1 MGPLVL
7 GRDQERDAIDRVIEA
22 TRKDLSSAVVL
33 RGEAGMG
40 KTTLLDYAVAAAP
53 EMRVLRIAGVE
64 SESEFGFGAL
74 HRLLLPFSHDVERL
88 PSRQRAALESAFG
101 LEAGAPADRFILGL
115 AALSLLANAARR
127 QPLLCIVDDTQW
139 VDRESLDAL
148 TFVARRVRADRIALL
163 FAVRGSPTDSGPPFD
178 GLTGVAIEGLHEDA
192 ALDLL
197 AAVVDGPIDPVV
209 ARKIVAETGGC
220 PLAVVELARGLS
232 AEQLAGGGALPE
244 PLPMSGRLERHFLA
258 QVHELPE
265 ATQTFLLLAAA
276 DASEDSTIVW
286 RAADELGVPSSAAD
300 SAVAAELIGIDP
312 RVEFR
317 HPLIRSAILNGAHA
331 AERRGVHRALATVS
345 TRDAHADQR
354 AWHLAA
360 ATIGTDEAVALELER
375 GGHRAAGRGRYAA
388 EAAFYERAA
397 ALTPSPSR
405 RAERLLAAAQAHVT
419 AGAHDA
425 ATAALDDAAPNL
437 NGPVAQAQA
446 QRLRAALHSFTLPNE
461 IPAVLLDAA
470 RALEPLDARL
480 ARDTYTEAIEAVLVS
495 GQLTK
500 GTTRAEIAK
509 AALAAPPAPR
519 NEVTIADIML
529 EGFGTR
535 IVAGYCAAAPI
546 LHRGIAALVKTPFTA
561 TGISRGSTLGCN
573 AAAELWDAEGYGAML
588 YPLEV
593 TERERGALDSLRI
606 TLGGL
611 GHYDMWSGR
620 FALAEAR
627 HSEAAEISRALG
639 ADPRVWELLKIE
651 LFAWQGRDTE
661 TRAVV
666 DMLTGPYVRASGA
679 GVAVN
684 LAHIAL
690 ALLEIAQGRY
700 QEALDAAAPLAE
712 EDLPPHGSQALPE
725 IVEAAGR
732 SGHPDRAEAAFAELE
747 RRAHASGT
755 PWALGL
761 LARSLA
767 LLSDDAEA
775 EGHYRE
781 AIELIGQTVVKTDLA
796 RAHLL
801 YGEWLRRQKQ
811 RQAAREQLA
820 TAHDLFTTM
829 GATAF
834 AERAHIELTA
844 TGATARRRSVETAQE
859 LTGQEHQVARLA
871 AGGATNNE
879 IAATLFLSASTVDY
893 HLRKVY
899 RKLGISSRR
908 QLRTAVP
915 E

>member
-7 GRDQERDAIDRVIEA
+7 GRDQERDAIDRAIEA
-22 TRKDLSSAVVL
+22 TRKGLSSALVL

-53 EMRVLRIAGVE
+53 ELRVLRLAGVE
-64 SESEFGFGAL
+64 SESEFGFGGL
-74 HRLLLPFSHDVERL
+74 HRLLLPFAADIERL
-88 PSRQRAALESAFG
+88 PGRQRAALESAFG
-101 LEAGAPADRFILGL
+101 LVTGAPADRFIIGL
-115 AALSLLANAARR
+115 AALSLLSNAARR
-127 QPLLCIVDDTQW
+127 QPLLCIVDDAQW
-139 VDRESLDAL
+139 LDRESLDAL
-148 TFVARRVRADRIALL
+148 AFVARRLRADRIALL
-163 FAVRGSPTDSGPPFD
+163 FAVRDTANASGPPFD
-178 GLTGVAIEGLHEDA
+178 GLSVVAIEGLHEDA

-197 AAVVDGPIDPVV
+197 AAVVDGPIDQDV
-209 ARKIVAETGGC
+209 ARKIVAETSGC

-232 AEQLAGGGALPE
+232 AKQLAGGGSLPE
-244 PLPMSGRLERHFLA
+244 PLPIGGRLERHFLA
-258 QVHELPE
+258 QVRTLPE

-276 DASEDSTIVW
+276 DASTDATIIW
-286 RAADELGVPSSAAD
+286 RAADELGIPSSAAD
-300 SAVAAELIGIDP
+300 AAVSAQLIGIDP

-331 AERRGVHRALATVS
+331 AERRGVHRALASVS
-345 TRDAHADQR
+345 DADGHADQR

-360 ATIGTDEAVALELER
+360 ATIGTDEAVAVELER
-375 GGHRAAGRGRYAA
+375 GGQRAASRGRYAA

-425 ATAALDDAAPNL
+425 ATTMLREAAPL
-437 NGPVAQAQA
+437 LTGPVSQAQA
-446 QRLRAALHSFTLPNE
+446 QRLQAALHSFTLPNE

-470 RALEPLDARL
+470 RALEPLDVRL

-500 GTTRAEIAK
+500 GTTRAEIAH
-509 AALAAPPAPR
+509 AALAAPPPP
-519 NEVTIADIML
+519 EIEPTVADIVL
-529 EGFGTR
+529 EGFSTR
-535 IVAGYCAAAPI
+535 FVVGYAAAAPI
-546 LHRGIAALVKTPFTA
+546 LHRGIAALISTPFSS
-561 TGISRGSTLGCN
+561 TGISRGSTLGSN

-588 YPLEV
+588 AQLEA

-639 ADPRVWELLKIE
+639 ADPRVWELLKVE
-651 LFAWQGRDTE
+651 LFAWQGRDAE

-666 DMLTGPYVRASGA
+666 DALMGPFVRASGA

-690 ALLEIAQGRY
+690 SLLEIAQGRY
-700 QEALDAAAPLAE
+700 QEALDAAAPLVD

-725 IVEAAGR
+725 IVEAASR
-732 SGHPDRAEAAFAELE
+732 SGHEDRATAAYAELE
-747 RRAHASGT
+747 TRARASGT

-761 LARSLA
+761 LARSRA
-767 LLSDDAEA
+767 LLADDVDADA
-775 EGHYRE
+775 HYRE
-781 AIELIGQTVVKTDLA
+781 AIELIGTTVVKTDLA

-811 RQAAREQLA
+811 RQVARDQLA
-820 TAHDLFTTM
+820 IAYDLFNTM

-834 AERAHIELTA
+834 AERARIELTA
-844 TGATARRRSVETAQE
+844 TGATARRRSVETAQD

-871 AGGATNNE
+871 ADGATNNE

-899 RKLGISSRR
+899 RKLGITSRR
-908 QLRTAVP
+908 QLRTAIP

>member
-7 GRDQERDAIDRVIEA
+7 GRDQERDAIDRAIEA
-22 TRKDLSSAVVL
+22 TRKGLSSALVL
-33 RGEAGMG
+33 RGDAGMG
-40 KTTLLDYAVAAAP
+40 KTTLLDYAVAASP
-53 EMRVLRIAGVE
+53 ELRVLRLAGVE
-64 SESEFGFGAL
+64 SEAEFGFGGL
-74 HRLLLPFSHDVERL
+74 HRLLLPFTPDIERL
-88 PSRQRAALESAFG
+88 PERQRAALESAFG
-101 LEAGAPADRFILGL
+101 LETGAPADRFIIGL

-127 QPLLCIVDDTQW
+127 QPLLCIVDDAQW
-139 VDRESLDAL
+139 FDRESLDAL
-148 TFVARRVRADRIALL
+148 TFVARRLRADRIAML
-163 FAVRGSPTDSGPPFD
+163 FAVRGSPNASGPPFD
-178 GLTGVAIEGLHEDA
+178 GLSAVAIDGLHEEA

-197 AAVVDGPIDPVV
+197 AAVVAGPIDHDV

-232 AEQLAGGGALPE
+232 AEQLAGGGVLPE
-244 PLPMSGRLERHFLA
+244 PLPITGRLERHFLA
-258 QVHELPE
+258 QVHTLPE

-276 DASEDSTIVW
+276 DAAADGTIIW
-286 RAADELGVPSSAAD
+286 RAADELGIPSSAAD
-300 SAVAAELIGIDP
+300 AAVAAQLIAIDP

-331 AERRGVHRALATVS
+331 AERRGVHRALASVS
-345 TRDAHADQR
+345 DADGHADQR

-360 ATIGTDEAVALELER
+360 ATIGTDEAVAVELER
-375 GGHRAAGRGRYAA
+375 GGQRAASRGRYAA

-419 AGAHDA
+419 AGAHDT
-425 ATAALDDAAPNL
+425 ATAMLREAAPL
-437 NGPVAQAQA
+437 LTGPVSRAQA
-446 QRLRAALHSFTLPNE
+446 QRLQAALHSFTLPNE

-500 GTTRAEIAK
+500 GTTRAEIAH
-509 AALAAPPAPR
+509 AALAAPPAP
-519 NEVTIADIML
+519 EVEPTVADLML
-529 EGFGTR
+529 EGFSTR
-535 IVAGYCAAAPI
+535 FVVGYAAAAPI
-546 LHRGIAALVKTPFTA
+546 LRRGIAALVATPFTA
-561 TGISRGSTLGCN
+561 TGISRGSTLGSN
-573 AAAELWDAEGYGAML
+573 AAAELWDAEGYGGML
-588 YPLEV
+588 APLEA

-620 FALAEAR
+620 FAVAEAR

-639 ADPRVWELLKIE
+639 ADPRVWELLKVE
-651 LFAWQGRDTE
+651 LFAWQGRDAE
-661 TRAVV
+661 TRAIVGAL
-666 DMLTGPYVRASGA
+666 MGPFVRASGA

-690 ALLEIAQGRY
+690 SLLEIAQGRY
-700 QEALDAAAPLAE
+700 QEALDAAAPLVD

-725 IVEAAGR
+725 IVEAASR
-732 SGHPDRAEAAFAELE
+732 SGHEDRATAAYAELE
-747 RRAHASGT
+747 IRARASGT

-761 LARSLA
+761 LARSRG

-775 EGHYRE
+775 DAHYRE
-781 AIELIGQTVVKTDLA
+781 AIELIGTTVVKTDLA

-811 RQAAREQLA
+811 RQAARDQLTIA
-820 TAHDLFTTM
+820 YDLFNTM

-834 AERAHIELTA
+834 AERARIELTA
-844 TGATARRRSVETAQE
+844 TGATARRRSVETAHE

-871 AGGATNNE
+871 ADGATNNE

-899 RKLGISSRR
+899 RKLGITSRR
-908 QLRTAVP
+908 QLRSSIP